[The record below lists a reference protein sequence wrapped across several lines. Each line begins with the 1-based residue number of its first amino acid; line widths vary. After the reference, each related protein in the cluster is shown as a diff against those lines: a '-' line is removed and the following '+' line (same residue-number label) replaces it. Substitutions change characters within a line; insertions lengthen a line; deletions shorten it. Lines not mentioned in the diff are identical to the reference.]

1 MIIKILLIA
10 GAIAFGFLLLR
21 YTSSSR
27 HLALVRIAGI
37 LVVGGGIF
45 AVLFPL
51 STTAV
56 ANAVGVQR
64 GTDLLLY
71 VLVMVFL
78 FTSVSLYQRLHT
90 LESQIS
96 ELTRQL
102 ALTNA
107 REPEQVEPE
116 PADVD
121 QRSDAS

>member
-10 GAIAFGFLLLR
+10 GAVAFGFLLLR
-21 YTSSSR
+21 YTSTSR
-27 HLALVRIAGI
+27 HLALIRIGGI

-51 STTAV
+51 KVTWV
-56 ANAVGVQR
+56 ANKVGVGR
-64 GTDLLLY
+64 GTDLVLY

-102 ALTNA
+102 ALMNA
-107 REPEQVEPE
+107 REPDHKGDE
-116 PADVD
+116 
-121 QRSDAS
+121 